1 MKVVLFCGGLGLRM
15 LEASGRIPKPMV
27 PIGTRPV
34 LWHVM
39 KYFAYYGHKD
49 FILCLGH
56 KAEVIKEFFLDYNE
70 AHSNDFI
77 LEGSGDNVEL
87 LSSDAHDWRI
97 TFVNTGLRATVGER
111 LKAVER
117 HLDGEEMFLANYGD
131 VLTNAPLPDMVD
143 RFVDGG
149 KIASFLC
156 VRPQYTFHVVTLDDG
171 ERPLVRN
178 VQDVT
183 QADLWIN
190 GGYFIFRR
198 EIFDYIRP
206 GEDLVFEPFHRLI
219 DEEELVGYRYDGFWA
234 PMDTLKDKHNLE
246 LMYETGRAPWRVW
259 EKERIKPE
267 LEPAK
272 VDWSF
277 IEHVGE

>member
-70 AHSNDFI
+70 ALSNDFI